1 MPKFSSFQFSS
12 FQFWSTLSSKFPHV
26 PPFRARSV
34 GKVTKWCSR
43 WGSLWQVALWPKTCP
58 WDLLTKR
65 RKKEIYCHIT
75 FTACG
80 SNFCEPNFHEFRLK
94 WWRKEICLHCGDELN
109 GLGPSWMGLTHGNV
123 IFDILEPS
131 AFQKYSIGWVFQA
144 FFTAVVYM
152 CTIFAFNRFLINKY
166 RLWANI
172 RYDLTHMWCWSGLGI
187 FHRKPISF
195 FLSVFPLLE
204 GTYFSTFP
212 LVNNGERQRGC

>member
-1 MPKFSSFQFSS
+1 MSMYIVHATF
-12 FQFWSTLSSKFPHV
+12 V
-26 PPFRARSV
+26 NIIFRNFAWNGDIKSLFCIV
-34 GKVTKWCSR
+34 GTSWMG
-43 WGSLWQVALWPKTCP
+43 WGL
-58 WDLLTKR
+58 
-65 RKKEIYCHIT
+65 
-75 FTACG
+75 
-80 SNFCEPNFHEFRLK
+80 
-94 WWRKEICLHCGDELN
+94 
-109 GLGPSWMGLTHGNV
+109 SWMGLTHGNV

-195 FLSVFPLLE
+195 FSVCFPITWRNLFLHLPPRKQWWAPGRLLIAVH
-204 GTYFSTFP
+204 TP
-212 LVNNGERQRGC
+212 LHLLHLINCV